1 MKSFK
6 LRFLPIILTL
16 STVTFLTI
24 LSLLYAKGYRLLV
37 NVSNTG
43 HDIYP
48 TPRIVLRKTGILA
61 VRSIPDSAKVYMNDN
76 LVDIT
81 NATLSSLSPGKYNLK
96 VIKEGFEIW
105 QKEVVVFEDLVT
117 DITALLVLKGGG
129 LNPLTNTGVSDF
141 ALSKNGEML
150 AYLTKGEEKPGLWV
164 LQLSDSP
171 LNIFQ
176 TNKRVLALDSDKFS
190 YSSGEA
196 LFWSPDDQEILV
208 KMNDRGYLLLDTA
221 KPPTQIPIILSR
233 TQDIFNKWENLDLEN
248 KLSNA
253 EGLMIPN
260 NIKISAVSAN
270 SVWSPD
276 GEKFYLVEK
285 DSEYNIIMVYNF
297 EDPLPIGESRINLT
311 AKFKVDQT
319 PNIFWY
325 SDSKHLIFVTGRT
338 ISLVNIDGTNLVE
351 LFSGD
356 VIGSKAYS
364 SPSGDK
370 VIILS
375 KFKSDAPEN
384 LYTISIR

>member
-233 TQDIFNKWENLDLEN
+233 TQDIF
-248 KLSNA
+248 
-253 EGLMIPN
+253 GR
-260 NIKISAVSAN
+260 
-270 SVWSPD
+270 
-276 GEKFYLVEK
+276 GER
-285 DSEYNIIMVYNF
+285 
-297 EDPLPIGESRINLT
+297 GT
-311 AKFKVDQT
+311 A
-319 PNIFWY
+319 
-325 SDSKHLIFVTGRT
+325 R
-338 ISLVNIDGTNLVE
+338 
-351 LFSGD
+351 
-356 VIGSKAYS
+356 
-364 SPSGDK
+364 
-370 VIILS
+370 
-375 KFKSDAPEN
+375 
-384 LYTISIR
+384 

>member
-1 MKSFK
+1 MCGIVGYIGQKN
-6 LRFLPIILTL
+6 
-16 STVTFLTI
+16 
-24 LSLLYAKGYRLLV
+24 AKDFVINGLKRLEYRGY
-37 NVSNTG
+37 
-43 HDIYP
+43 
-48 TPRIVLRKTGILA
+48 
-61 VRSIPDSAKVYMNDN
+61 DSWGVALKEN
-76 LVDIT
+76 
-81 NATLSSLSPGKYNLK
+81 GNLK

-233 TQDIFNKWENLDLEN
+233 TQDIF
-248 KLSNA
+248 
-253 EGLMIPN
+253 GR
-260 NIKISAVSAN
+260 
-270 SVWSPD
+270 
-276 GEKFYLVEK
+276 GER
-285 DSEYNIIMVYNF
+285 
-297 EDPLPIGESRINLT
+297 GT
-311 AKFKVDQT
+311 A
-319 PNIFWY
+319 
-325 SDSKHLIFVTGRT
+325 R
-338 ISLVNIDGTNLVE
+338 
-351 LFSGD
+351 
-356 VIGSKAYS
+356 
-364 SPSGDK
+364 
-370 VIILS
+370 
-375 KFKSDAPEN
+375 
-384 LYTISIR
+384 